1 MKKAT
6 VVDYTAVL
14 QDLDGLIGLLQVP
27 KTVAESMISRR
38 NAMVLL

>member
-14 QDLDGLIGLLQVP
+14 QGYNGLIVLLQVP
-27 KTVAESMISRR
+27 KTVVESMISRR